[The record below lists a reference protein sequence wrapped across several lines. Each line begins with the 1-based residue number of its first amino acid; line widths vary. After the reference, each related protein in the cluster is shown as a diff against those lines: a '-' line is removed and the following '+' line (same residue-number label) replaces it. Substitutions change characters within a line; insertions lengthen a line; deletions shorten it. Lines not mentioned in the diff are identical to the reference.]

1 MSLEQNDSA
10 QMVLIP
16 IICEVAQNQAWLD
29 LGILPQNLGQP
40 YR

>member
-16 IICEVAQNQAWLD
+16 IICEATQNQAWSNW
-29 LGILPQNLGQP
+29 GILPQVLEQP

>member
-10 QMVLIP
+10 QIVLIP
-16 IICEVAQNQAWLD
+16 IICETAQNQAWSD
-29 LGILPQNLGQP
+29 LGILPQSLGQP